1 VECIG
6 IIHSGNSSR
15 CAQFGFQGVNTE
27 IFADG
32 FQDKIFDKE
41 IVAALGCTLS
51 DKNDLVRRITVRI
64 FTAAIAQGRLTSVFG
79 VFILKF
85 FQRAFGTKYL
95 ILRLS
100 PHLEVHCVMRIPTS
114 GCVQWNYL
122 QLR

>member
-1 VECIG
+1 VECRA
-6 IIHSGNSSR
+6 IIHSSNSSR
-15 CAQFGFQGVNTE
+15 CAQFILQGVNTE

-32 FQDKIFDKE
+32 FRDKIFDTE

-51 DKNDLVRRITVRI
+51 DKDHLVRRNTVEI
-64 FTAAIAQGRLTSVFG
+64 FTAAIAQGRPTSVFG
-79 VFILKF
+79 VFILKY

-114 GCVQWNYL
+114 GIVQ
-122 QLR
+122 